1 MVTFDNN
8 FDSFED
14 DFPQAGRF
22 LEKLRRQLKRVN
34 VKLDEAVTLHT
45 NSKKGVMYIR
55 GTTMTE
61 AYMWALYDYLQEIKD
76 VFRVEFKLPMFGL
89 ECIQFQFVSPD
100 NEVQILGDDKLRE
113 CVQNRIQDSLFNLGD
128 DKLRECVQ
136 NRIQHS
142 LFQEDS

>member
-22 LEKLRRQLKRVN
+22 LEKLRRQFKRVN

-61 AYMWALYDYLQEIKD
+61 AYMWALYDYLEKIQD

-113 CVQNRIQDSLFNLGD
+113 CVQNRIQDTIYKGYS
-128 DKLRECVQ
+128 
-136 NRIQHS
+136 
-142 LFQEDS
+142 